1 MTSTPVF
8 YPLLLAA
15 LVLVCLIIHVWWP
28 DPQKGTPSPMKPVK
42 PKVSDPKNPKPS
54 PDIFKSPGA
63 RPVSTAP
70 IHLPRPL
77 APHRQRSSSPRAD
90 GVPWIPR
97 DMSVPIPIAPIPA
110 GSGALTSAPPAIPV
124 VNPGTSFNGCRGRDS
139 STRPTAPVA
148 MANGLHPTSL
158 DMSSP
163 VWLRDSA
170 FEAQRVSLRSIPIRF
185 SAG

>member
-42 PKVSDPKNPKPS
+42 PNVSDPKNPNPS
-54 PDIFKSPGA
+54 PDIFKSPCA

-90 GVPWIPR
+90 GVPWIRR
-97 DMSVPIPIAPIPA
+97 DLSVPIPIAPIPA
-110 GSGALTSAPPAIPV
+110 GSGSLTSAPTAIPV
-124 VNPGTSFNGCRGRDS
+124 VNPGTSFNGGVVAGIVLRDPRHQLPWQTVF
-139 STRPTAPVA
+139 TRPHWTCHRLS
-148 MANGLHPTSL
+148 GSGTRHS
-158 DMSSP
+158 
-163 VWLRDSA
+163 RHSA
-170 FEAQRVSLRSIPIRF
+170 RL
-185 SAG
+185 